1 MADANTV
8 QADIS
13 GVDAANGNP
22 KPWRRLLARYPRN
35 IGDIVND
42 PSRGPWG
49 STHNNVAF
57 PGTYD
62 AHEQIV
68 TIGEQ
73 IAWRHT
79 FSNGKIY
86 DAGDILI
93 GLGEFL
99 VKQGYLA

>member
-13 GVDAANGNP
+13 GVDPANGNP

-35 IGDIVND
+35 IGDVTSD
-42 PSRGPWG
+42 PTRQQWASR
-49 STHNNVAF
+49 HNNVAF
-57 PGTYD
+57 AGTFD

-73 IAWRHT
+73 IAWVHK
-79 FSNGKIY
+79 FSNGKTY
-86 DAGDILI
+86 DPGDILI
-93 GLGEFL
+93 ALGEFL
-99 VKQGYLA
+99 IKQGAL